1 MMQLYKKRDFG
12 TFISDSFA
20 FFKVHGK
27 NYFKNF
33 ILLNGL
39 LLILMVVVI
48 VLGFREFFGVLFGSN
63 MSGESYYFEQYF
75 TDNLGLF
82 IISGILLFIL
92 YTALMTINFLFP
104 VFYMKRI
111 AEGAKEI
118 KTDDILSDFKTN
130 RKKVIKAYFGL
141 SFLVMPVATVLFG
154 FSYFL
159 IIILIGI
166 VLILFVAPTLF
177 NIITFLCYDYFNG
190 NRGFFE
196 SLSYAIRAQF
206 SYPNGREKS
215 PYWKYWGSTI
225 VMGILFY
232 IVSGVLSAVP
242 MILFMAKLT
251 TASPDGEFEQ
261 NPLTGG
267 FGIMIFFL
275 YGISSLLSMF
285 LMNVLYIN
293 SGLMYYDNRTDLH
306 QKMELEEIET
316 IGINE

>member
-1 MMQLYKKRDFG
+1 MQLYKKRDFG

-20 FFKVHGK
+20 FFKVYGK

-39 LLILMVVVI
+39 LLILMVIVI
-48 VLGFREFFGVLFGSN
+48 ILGFREFFGVLFGSN
-63 MSGESYYFEQYF
+63 MSGESYYLEQYF

-104 VFYMKRI
+104 VFYMRRI
-111 AEGAKEI
+111 AEGSKDV
-118 KTDDILSDFKTN
+118 KTDDIISDFKAN
-130 RKKVIKAYFGL
+130 WKKVITAYFGL
-141 SFLVMPVATVLFG
+141 TFLVMPVATVIFG

-190 NRGFFE
+190 KRGFFE

-206 SYPNGREKS
+206 SYTNGRESS

-232 IVSGVLSAVP
+232 IVSGVFSAIP
-242 MILFMAKLT
+242 LILFMTKLT
-251 TASPDGEFEQ
+251 TTAPDAQFEQ
-261 NPLTGG
+261 NPMTGN
-267 FGIMIFFL
+267 FGILIFFL
-275 YGISSLLSMF
+275 YGISSLLSML

-293 SGLMYYDNRTDLH
+293 SGLMYYDSRTDLH
-306 QKMELEEIET
+306 QKVELAEIET

>member
-1 MMQLYKKRDFG
+1 MQLYKKRDFG

-20 FFKVHGK
+20 FFKAYGK

-82 IISGILLFIL
+82 ITSGILLFIL

-111 AEGAKEI
+111 AEGNKEI
-118 KTDDILSDFKTN
+118 RTDDILSDFKTN

-166 VLILFVAPTLF
+166 VLILFVGPTLF
-177 NIITFLCYDYFNG
+177 NIITFLCYDYFNRD
-190 NRGFFE
+190 RGFFE
-196 SLSYAIRAQF
+196 SLSYAVRAQF
-206 SYPNGREKS
+206 SYPNGRENS

-261 NPLTGG
+261 NPMTGG

-275 YGISSLLSMF
+275 YGISSLFSMF

-316 IGINE
+316 IGFNE

>member
-1 MMQLYKKRDFG
+1 MQLYKKRDFG

-39 LLILMVVVI
+39 LLILMVVVV

-63 MSGESYYFEQYF
+63 ISGESYYLEQYF

-111 AEGAKEI
+111 TEGNKDI
-118 KTDDILSDFKTN
+118 KTDDIINDFKAN
-130 RKKVIKAYFGL
+130 RKKVITAYFGL
-141 SFLVMPVATVLFG
+141 SFLVMPVATVIFG

-206 SYPNGREKS
+206 SYTNGRESS

-232 IVSGVLSAVP
+232 IVSGVFSAIP
-242 MILFMAKLT
+242 LILFMTKLT
-251 TASPDGEFEQ
+251 TTAPDAQFEQ
-261 NPLTGG
+261 NPMTGN
-267 FGIMIFFL
+267 FGILIFFL
-275 YGISSLLSMF
+275 YGISSLLSML

-293 SGLMYYDNRTDLH
+293 SGLMYYDSRTDLH
-306 QKMELEEIET
+306 QKVELAEIET